1 MAHLFIAQPTIVELP
16 VFFNVDGVVG
26 ASPAMN
32 NREDV
37 LLVQFAFQMIAR
49 HTKPNREEL
58 QAVARTVKITGTA
71 DIATINAIVAL
82 QHFAKTKQGRTG
94 QIVDGRVSPAKGYSY
109 GAGFYWTIVYLNDAI
124 QDFHVDIWP
133 RIDKIPGCPPEL
145 QAMVFRTV
153 AGK

>member
-26 ASPAMN
+26 ASPAVN

-49 HTKPNREEL
+49 HPKPNREEVNAAA
-58 QAVARTVKITGTA
+58 QTVKITATV
-71 DIATINAIVAL
+71 DTATINAIKAL
-82 QHFAKTKQGRTG
+82 QTFAKTEQGRAG

-109 GAGFYWTIVYLNDAI
+109 GGGFYWTIVYLNDAI
-124 QDFHVDIWP
+124 QDFNVDIWP
-133 RIDKIPGCPPEL
+133 RIDKIAGCPPEL

>member
-26 ASPAMN
+26 ASPAVN

-49 HTKPNREEL
+49 HPKSNREEV
-58 QAVARTVKITGTA
+58 QAAAQAVKITGTVDA
-71 DIATINAIVAL
+71 ATINAIKAL
-82 QHFAKTKQGRTG
+82 QNFAKIKQGRAG

-109 GAGFYWTIVYLNDAI
+109 GGSVYWTIVYLNDAI